1 MKYSSTKFSKISSIF
16 LIVVITGIIL
26 SCENKNSSI
35 PKLDIV
41 SLPSLTA
48 KYFETEFND
57 SGRLQIK
64 MAAPLMQRYESKDNP
79 YTEFT
84 SGISVVFYNGKITP
98 EGNVKAKY
106 AKYTSTDNL
115 WELKDSVVVI
125 NESNGKLETELLFW
139 DQQKDRIY
147 TDRFVRIT
155 NQDQITLATGFES
168 DSKLREQKLKKVSA
182 IIPLK
187 DAK

>member
-1 MKYSSTKFSKISSIF
+1 MMNRRTSL
-16 LIVVITGIIL
+16 LIVAIIVMTGIVL
-26 SCENKNSSI
+26 SCENKNKSI
-35 PKLDIV
+35 PKFDIL

-48 KYFETEFND
+48 KTFETEFND
-57 SGRLQIK
+57 SGRLQVK
-64 MAAPLMQRYESKDNP
+64 MSAPLMQKYEPKDNP

-84 SGISVVFYNGKITP
+84 SGIHVVFYNGKTKP
-98 EGNVKAKY
+98 EGFVTAKY
-106 AKYTSTDNL
+106 GKYTETNNL
-115 WELKDSVVVI
+115 WELKDSVVVV
-125 NESNGKLETELLFW
+125 NETNGKLETELLYW

-168 DSKLREQKLKKVSA
+168 DSKLNTQKLKKVSA

-187 DAK
+187 DAQ

>member
-1 MKYSSTKFSKISSIF
+1 MKFRKLSIIF
-16 LIVVITGIIL
+16 LIVIISGIVL

-35 PKLDIV
+35 PKFDIL

-48 KYFETEFND
+48 KAFETEFND
-57 SGRLQIK
+57 SGRLQIT
-64 MAAPLMQRYESKDNP
+64 MSAPLLQKYDSKDNP
-79 YTEFT
+79 FTEFT
-84 SGISVVFYNGKITP
+84 SGIHVVFYNGKITP
-98 EGNVKAKY
+98 EGNVTAKY
-106 AKYTSTDNL
+106 AKYTNTNNL

-125 NESNGKLETELLFW
+125 NESNGKLETELLYW

-168 DSKLREQKLKKVSA
+168 DSKLSVQKLKKVSA